1 MKIKSKSR
9 ASTAFGKG
17 AGIAFLCIAGAVLAA
32 ALATG
37 CATDHGVSDLDATA
51 PHAATAPAAPDL
63 AAHPAVAPPTTQA
76 ADPAWPV
83 ISKILER
90 PGVLKDG
97 VYVITVPRDDLDVTI
112 DHMGIPTAAGLESV
126 FYFYRCPCGKMN
138 VVGQFVACDYE
149 ADDIVDALRKD
160 AIMKVPAIAPLLLYE
175 NPRLLLVRFQ
185 GEGDPAALAGVMREA
200 IRWTGHERMAPDPA
214 NLPQKSEK

>member
-1 MKIKSKSR
+1 MNIKSKPR
-9 ASTAFGKG
+9 AGNRYH
-17 AGIAFLCIAGAVLAA
+17 GIAATILA
-32 ALATG
+32 ALAAG
-37 CATDHGVSDLDATA
+37 CAIDRVAPEPDATS
-51 PHAATAPAAPDL
+51 PHAATAPAAPDI
-63 AAHPAVAPPTTQA
+63 AAPPAAAAPPTTQS

-83 ISKILER
+83 IAKIMER

-126 FYFYRCPCGKMN
+126 FYFYRCPCGKMSA
-138 VVGQFVACDYE
+138 VGQFVACDYE

-160 AIMKVPAIAPLLLYE
+160 AIMKVPAIAPLLMYE

-185 GEGDPAALAGVMREA
+185 GEGDAAAMAGIIREA
-200 IRWTGHERMAPDPA
+200 LRWTAHERMAPDPA
-214 NLPQKSEK
+214 KLPQKSEK